1 MKVLFAS
8 LLLLA
13 AGTAPPPADTAG
25 TVGTASAAALP
36 VLRPSGE
43 MRGVWLVRTA
53 LTSPQA
59 VDAAVDEAHRAGA
72 NALFVQV
79 RGRGD
84 AFYAS
89 DLAPRSDLLA
99 RQPASFDPFERA
111 IAQARTRGLAVH
123 AWFNVLLSANFG
135 QRLPPDHVLAQHP
148 DWAMQP
154 RRAARRA
161 LTADPRGL
169 PWLAKET
176 RDPDDVE
183 GQYLSPS
190 APGVPAHLEAAVRE
204 LMRRYSVDGFH
215 LDFIRYPSRDYDYSR
230 HALEGF
236 ARTLVAPGDL
246 VTAPDRNAA
255 AWDEY
260 RRSVLT
266 RLAVRLSAAAREER
280 PGVVVSAAVVPDEA
294 TAISHKFQD
303 WPDWGVRRVV
313 DALCPMAYSADSR
326 VFRRQVEQA
335 RERLGDRS
343 PVWAGVGAYRLDTG
357 GIVEKLRIA
366 REAGASGAVL
376 FSHES
381 LRGQDL
387 ARLRREAWAPP
398 VVAGPSRSREGEG
411 AGGR

>member
-13 AGTAPPPADTAG
+13 ATTAPPPAPLVPAAA
-25 TVGTASAAALP
+25 VASAAAAA
-36 VLRPSGE
+36 RPLEE
-43 MRGVWLVRTA
+43 MRGVWMVRTA

-59 VDAAVDEAHRAGA
+59 VDRAVDEAYRAGA

-84 AFYAS
+84 AFYVS
-89 DLAPRSDLLA
+89 QLAPRSELIG
-99 RQPASFDPFERA
+99 RQFPAFDPFERT
-111 IAQARTRGLAVH
+111 IAQARARGMAVH
-123 AWFNVLLSANFG
+123 AWFNVLLSANFS
-135 QRLPPDHVLAQHP
+135 QRLPPGHVLSQHP
-148 DWAMQP
+148 DWAMVP

-161 LTADPRGL
+161 LTADPRGM

-176 RDPDDVE
+176 YNPGDVE

-190 APGVPAHLEAAVRE
+190 APGVGEYLEAAVRE
-204 LMRRYSVDGFH
+204 LMQRYPVEGFH

-246 VTAPDRNAA
+246 ATAPDRNVA

-266 RLAVRLSAAAREER
+266 RLAVRLSAAAREAR

-326 VFRRQVEQA
+326 VFRGQVEQA
-335 RERLGDRS
+335 RERLGGRA
-343 PVWAGVGAYRLDTG
+343 PVWAGVGAYRLDAA
-357 GIVEKLRIA
+357 GIVEKVRIA
-366 REAGASGAVL
+366 REAGAAGSVL

-381 LRGQDL
+381 LAGQDL
-387 ARLRREAWAPP
+387 ARVRRDAWAPARAAAP
-398 VVAGPSRSREGEG
+398 SREGEG

>member
-13 AGTAPPPADTAG
+13 ATTAPPPAATEPTPA
-25 TVGTASAAALP
+25 TVSPQVARAAA
-36 VLRPSGE
+36 E
-43 MRGVWLVRTA
+43 MRGVWVVRTA
-53 LTSPQA
+53 LVSPQA
-59 VDAAVDEAHRAGA
+59 VDAAVDEAYRAGA

-84 AFYAS
+84 AFYVS
-89 DLAPRSDLLA
+89 QVEPRSDLLA
-99 RQPASFDPFERA
+99 RQPAAFDPFERL
-111 IAQARTRGLAVH
+111 IARARQRGLTVH
-123 AWFNVLLSANFG
+123 AWFNVLLVANFS
-135 QRLPPDHVLAQHP
+135 QRLTPGHVLAQHP
-148 DWAMQP
+148 DWAMVP

-161 LTADPRGL
+161 FTADPRGL

-190 APGVPAHLEAAVRE
+190 APGVAEHLEAAVRD
-204 LMRRYSVDGFH
+204 LMGRYPVEGFH

-230 HALEGF
+230 HALAGF
-236 ARTLVAPGDL
+236 ARTLVAPGDP
-246 VTAPDRNAA
+246 VTAPDRNVA

-266 RLAVRLSAAAREER
+266 RLAVRLSAAAREAR
-280 PGVVVSAAVVPDEA
+280 AGVVVSAAVVPDEA

-335 RERLGDRS
+335 RERVGARA
-343 PVWAGVGAYRLDTG
+343 PVWAGVGAYRLDTP

-366 REAGASGAVL
+366 REAGAAGSVL

-381 LRGQDL
+381 LPGQDL
-387 ARLRREAWAPP
+387 DRLRREAWAPQHASAP
-398 VVAGPSRSREGEG
+398 ARDGDG

>member
-13 AGTAPPPADTAG
+13 AGTAPPPPAATAPTPAT
-25 TVGTASAAALP
+25 TVPAAA
-36 VLRPSGE
+36 RAAEE
-43 MRGVWLVRTA
+43 MRGVWVVRTA
-53 LTSPQA
+53 LTSPEG
-59 VDAAVDEAHRAGA
+59 VDAAVDEAARAGA
-72 NALFVQV
+72 NALFIQV

-89 DLAPRSDLLA
+89 QLAPRSDLLE
-99 RQPASFDPFERA
+99 RQPPGFDPYERA
-111 IAQARTRGLAVH
+111 IARARTRGLAVH
-123 AWFNVLLSANFG
+123 AWFNVLLVANFS
-135 QRLPPDHVLAQHP
+135 QRLPPGHVLAQHP

-154 RRAARRA
+154 RRAARRS

-190 APGVPAHLEAAVRE
+190 APGVAEHLEAAVRE
-204 LMRRYSVDGFH
+204 LMRRYPVDGFH

-230 HALEGF
+230 HALAGF
-236 ARTLVAPGDL
+236 ARTLVAPGDV
-246 VTAPDRNAA
+246 VTAPDRNVA

-266 RLAVRLSAAAREER
+266 RLAVRLSAAARAER
-280 PGVVVSAAVVPDEA
+280 PGVLVSAAVVPDEA

-326 VFRRQVEQA
+326 IFRRQVEQA
-335 RERLGDRS
+335 RERVGDRA
-343 PVWAGVGAYRLDTG
+343 PVWAGVGAYRLDTA
-357 GIVEKLRIA
+357 GIVEKVRIA
-366 REAGASGAVL
+366 REAGAAGVVL

-381 LRGQDL
+381 LEGQDL
-387 ARLRREAWAPP
+387 ARIRREAWAERRAAVPP
-398 VVAGPSRSREGEG
+398 AGDGDG

>member
-1 MKVLFAS
+1 MKVLLAS
-8 LLLLA
+8 LLLLLA
-13 AGTAPPPADTAG
+13 SAAPPPATSPTLA
-25 TVGTASAAALP
+25 ASAAAAASP
-36 VLRPSGE
+36 GE
-43 MRGVWLVRTA
+43 MRGVWVVRTA

-72 NALFVQV
+72 NALFFQV

-89 DLAPRSDLLA
+89 QLEPRSDLLA
-99 RQPASFDPFERA
+99 RQPADFDPFERA
-111 IAQARTRGLAVH
+111 IAQARARGLAVH
-123 AWFNVLLSANFG
+123 AWFNVLLTANFG
-135 QRLPPDHVLAQHP
+135 QRLPAGHVLSRHP

-190 APGVPAHLEAAVRE
+190 APGVGPYLEAAVRE
-204 LMRRYSVDGFH
+204 LMRRYPVDGFH

-246 VTAPDRNAA
+246 VTAPDRNVA

-266 RLAVRLSAAAREER
+266 RLAVRLSSAAREER
-280 PGVVVSAAVVPDEA
+280 PGVLVSAAVVPDEA

-335 RERLGDRS
+335 RERMGGRA
-343 PVWAGVGAYRLDTG
+343 PVWAGVGAYRLDTP
-357 GIVEKLRIA
+357 GIVEKVRIA
-366 REAGASGAVL
+366 RESGAAGAVL

-381 LRGQDL
+381 LPGQDL

-398 VVAGPSRSREGEG
+398 AMAGASRRDGEG

>member
-1 MKVLFAS
+1 MKVLLAS

-13 AGTAPPPADTAG
+13 AGNPPPPAADAQPPVTA
-25 TVGTASAAALP
+25 AP
-36 VLRPSGE
+36 VSVPPGE
-43 MRGVWLVRTA
+43 MRGVWVVRTA

-59 VDAAVDEAHRAGA
+59 VDAAVDEAYRAGA
-72 NALFVQV
+72 NALFIQV

-89 DLAPRSDLLA
+89 QLAPRSDLLA
-99 RQPASFDPFERA
+99 GQPAAFDPFERA
-111 IAQARTRGLAVH
+111 IAQARARGLAVH
-123 AWFNVLLSANFG
+123 AWFNVLLVANFS
-135 QRLPPDHVLAQHP
+135 QRLAPDHVLAQHP

-161 LTADPRGL
+161 QTADLRGL

-183 GQYLSPS
+183 GQYLSPA
-190 APGVPAHLEAAVRE
+190 APGVADHLEAAVRE
-204 LMRRYSVDGFH
+204 LMRRYPVDGFH

-230 HALEGF
+230 HALAGF
-236 ARTLVAPGDL
+236 ARTLVEPGDP
-246 VTAPDRNAA
+246 VTAPDRHVA

-260 RRSVLT
+260 RRNVLT
-266 RLAVRLSAAAREER
+266 RLAVRLSAAARAER
-280 PGVVVSAAVVPDEA
+280 PGVLVSAAVVPDEA

-326 VFRRQVEQA
+326 VFRRQVELA
-335 RERLGDRS
+335 RERVGGRA

-357 GIVEKLRIA
+357 GIVEKVRIA
-366 REAGASGAVL
+366 RESGAAGVVL

-381 LRGQDL
+381 LLGQDL
-387 ARLRREAWAPP
+387 PRLRREAWAPLQ
-398 VVAGPSRSREGEG
+398 ASGPSRAGEGEG